1 MSLRVAT
8 ISIWIRHFDREGLR
22 QLHTA
27 VDVRSQ
33 SVLLFTSQKLESDV
47 EYRMNKMLI
56 PIDLLF
62 GHLMLFGKLM
72 LSLFMFILNST
83 IAIGICTYLCYL
95 VHYC

>member
-1 MSLRVAT
+1 MLMSLRVAT
-8 ISIWIRHFDREGLR
+8 MSIRIRHFDREGLR

-27 VDVRSQ
+27 FDVRSQ

-47 EYRMNKMLI
+47 EYHMNKMLI

-72 LSLFMFILNST
+72 LSLFMFIFEFYN
-83 IAIGICTYLCYL
+83 CY
-95 VHYC
+95 